1 MLTEEEHR
9 EELEE
14 FLSGEESLR
23 IRLLWE
29 IFFETE
35 IRDVDR
41 LEEQIYQ
48 YGTLVKTED
57 YLGRELFVG
66 MVFLL
71 NKLKAKEKEAVE

>member
-1 MLTEEEHR
+1 MLTEDEHR

-35 IRDVDR
+35 IRDIDR
-41 LEEQIYQ
+41 LEERIYQ

-66 MVFLL
+66 IVFLL

>member
-1 MLTEEEHR
+1 MLTEDEHR

-41 LEEQIYQ
+41 LEERIYQ

-71 NKLKAKEKEAVE
+71 NKLKAKEKEAIE

>member
-1 MLTEEEHR
+1 MLTEDEHR

-35 IRDVDR
+35 IRDIDR
-41 LEEQIYQ
+41 LEERIYQ